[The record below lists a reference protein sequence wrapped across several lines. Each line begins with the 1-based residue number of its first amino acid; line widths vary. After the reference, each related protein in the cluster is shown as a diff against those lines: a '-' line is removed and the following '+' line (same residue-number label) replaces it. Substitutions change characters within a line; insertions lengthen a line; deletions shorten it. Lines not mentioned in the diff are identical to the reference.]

1 MDEEALMLLPQ
12 PASNTPRQTIN
23 TTRNIKI
30 KDIKQCKYTEINMK
44 KSSNTRTRTEKYIHR
59 YVALICNLRYA
70 SVSCGFLPV
79 SDGFLPVPGCY
90 MRQCLKVMSTVS
102 KVA

>member
-30 KDIKQCKYTEINMK
+30 KDIKQCKYTYTDINIK
-44 KSSNTRTRTEKYIHR
+44 KSSNTGTRTAK
-59 YVALICNLRYA
+59 
-70 SVSCGFLPV
+70 
-79 SDGFLPVPGCY
+79 
-90 MRQCLKVMSTVS
+90 
-102 KVA
+102 